1 MSTIAVNYAALADG
15 RDGLIATWNRIEGHL
30 AELDARVAATSD
42 MEAQTLAGYRALK
55 ARWDAAA
62 RTGSRRC
69 RPWPTMSGGPVS
81 STAAWT
87 PRWRPSSAD
96 PAGPRPAHRSG
107 VVGWDR
113 AVAGMRPVA
122 GSGA

>member
-15 RDGLIATWNRIEGHL
+15 REGLIATWNRIEGHL

-62 RTGSRRC
+62 QDRQQTLQALANHVGRAGEQYRS
-69 RPWPTMSGGPVS
+69 VD
-81 STAAWT
+81 AAM
-87 PRWRPSSAD
+87 A
-96 PAGPRPAHRSG
+96 AQFG
-107 VVGWDR
+107 
-113 AVAGMRPVA
+113 
-122 GSGA
+122 